1 MEISMYSDNKD
12 KNLLNVI
19 KNIISEQ
26 KSNLSESKGIQSIE
40 KNILPKL
47 EESGKLVRR
56 IKDFSD
62 SKDENVRKFM
72 SLMTGVLMD
81 IDVIIKNKQVS
92 PKSIEMLKNAHEG
105 ISDATQTVQ
114 KIWNG
119 TSKTSGN
126 FMANSFKKLVP
137 MVTSQ
142 MDLVIRGEN

>member
-1 MEISMYSDNKD
+1 MYGDNKNKD
-12 KNLLNVI
+12 LLNAI

-40 KNILPKL
+40 KSILPKL
-47 EESGKLVRR
+47 EESGKLIRR

-62 SKDENVRKFM
+62 SKDESVQKFM
-72 SLMTGVLMD
+72 SLMAGVLMD
-81 IDVIIKNKQVS
+81 IDVIVKNKEVS

-105 ISDATQTVQ
+105 ISDATQTIQ

-119 TSKTSGN
+119 TSRTSGN
-126 FMANSFKKLVP
+126 FVANSFKKLVP

-142 MDLVIRGEN
+142 MNLVIRGEN